1 MEMHIVE
8 AGGCVAAAAKGF
20 NAQVKGS
27 SLEPLAPFEHHVFQE
42 MSQSLLAWLLEG
54 TPGFAP
60 EIKAGESCFG
70 DGGEDAATAVG
81 QRLIGQFKTVRAAD
95 RDPMSQDPRLFR

>member
-1 MEMHIVE
+1 MHIVE

-20 NAQVKGS
+20 NKS
-27 SLEPLAPFEHHVFQE
+27 KAPASALVLEHHVFQE

-81 QRLIGQFKTVRAAD
+81 QRLVGQFKTVRAAD